1 MDPLYAANLWI
12 FVSQI
17 QSLKV
22 ICNWYITDLIVT
34 RLYQRYPKTEK
45 NMENKNLNEN
55 ITLNIQI
62 IFKQIKLFLK
72 INYALLYLKY
82 YSA

>member
-1 MDPLYAANLWI
+1 MEPLYAANLWI

-34 RLYQRYPKTEK
+34 RLYQRYPKTER